1 MLVEA
6 ELCGCVG
13 RDLAKEVRVRLGRC
27 RELPGISR
35 KGHRRCW
42 EEFKPA
48 AGREAGSGWGSR
60 GLARQEVEPE
70 GLLRS
75 HRQARP
81 EGEPAGGGPGP
92 GHRGGRDGGSHAGR
106 PDRGPAVRRV
116 QAHEP
121 KHGEREEGSG
131 REATAKGE
139 VGFHGR
145 LVACQT
151 WRCRERCG
159 PENLRATG
167 TWIAS
172 KAWAG

>member
-1 MLVEA
+1 MPGNGRISGVAETRVLVEA

-13 RDLAKEVRVRLGRC
+13 RDLTKEVCVRLGRC

-48 AGREAGSGWGSR
+48 AGREAGSGWGGR

-81 EGEPAGGGPGP
+81 EGERAGGGPGP
-92 GHRGGRDGGSHAGR
+92 GHRGGRDRGVTQDAQTVVQPSARFR
-106 PDRGPAVRRV
+106 PTN
-116 QAHEP
+116 P
-121 KHGEREEGSG
+121 KHGEPEEGPG
-131 REATAKGE
+131 WEATAKGE

-151 WRCRERCG
+151 WRGRR
-159 PENLRATG
+159 T
-167 TWIAS
+167 
-172 KAWAG
+172 

>member
-1 MLVEA
+1 MVALEETSPKRCA
-6 ELCGCVG
+6 LDWEGAG
-13 RDLAKEVRVRLGRC
+13 NYQGFLG
-27 RELPGISR
+27 
-35 KGHRRCW
+35 KGTGG
-42 EEFKPA
+42 
-48 AGREAGSGWGSR
+48 AGRSSSQQLAGRPGQAGAAEAWPVRRLSR
-60 GLARQEVEPE
+60 RACFAATDRPGRRASRQV
-70 GLLRS
+70 
-75 HRQARP
+75 
-81 EGEPAGGGPGP
+81 
-92 GHRGGRDGGSHAGR
+92 GGRDPVTEEEGTGGSHAGR